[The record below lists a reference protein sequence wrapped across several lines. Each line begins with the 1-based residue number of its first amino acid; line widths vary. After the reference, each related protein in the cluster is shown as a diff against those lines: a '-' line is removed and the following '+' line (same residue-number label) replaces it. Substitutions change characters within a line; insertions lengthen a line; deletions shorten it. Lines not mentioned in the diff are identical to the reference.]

1 MNINLGYRQ
10 VGGAELVRN
19 TLRIR
24 LIALLVIT
32 PLLLSS
38 QLSTSHAAAK
48 AGAKCLK
55 VGSKS
60 VVVAKT
66 FTCIKSGNKMIWDR
80 GVNKATLIPKTREE
94 KAFELVRAA
103 YLASPAYKAPITYVV
118 AEKYNQ
124 RFFDLIKTGTEASA
138 KFFQN
143 YYKPQSEIPLIMAD
157 GEDIE
162 WMISSMSKY
171 GHELDNFGR
180 KSFSTGGYGN
190 ALTNGK
196 STILIYTGKPSTEKD
211 IYAYGNMGFG
221 VHEYVHVVTA
231 GIVGKES
238 KFGEVIP
245 RWAYEGSASYFGNSI
260 AELLPGKGELSQ
272 RPMKRKFKTF
282 YESAK
287 NFLVRS
293 SVPILHSL
301 SSQQLYDTF
310 MSPEIDV
317 PTCPTAYCYTTGQ
330 FLTEALIADYGI
342 DTYISWWR
350 ASINTPWRSA
360 FEKTFGVNFNQWL
373 AEVGI
378 PYVMDEANKAYP
390 EQSAHPDYKK
400 KIEFTKS

>member
-1 MNINLGYRQ
+1 VNINLGYRQ

-38 QLSTSHAAAK
+38 QFSTSHAAAK

-60 VVVAKT
+60 VVGSKT
-66 FTCIKSGNKMIWDR
+66 FTCIKSGNKMVWDR

-124 RFFDLIKTGTEASA
+124 RFFELIKTGTEASA

-157 GEDIE
+157 GEDID

-196 STILIYTGKPSTEKD
+196 STILIYTGTPGKGKD
-211 IYAYGNMGFG
+211 IYAYGDMGFG
-221 VHEYVHVVTA
+221 AHEYVHVVTA

-287 NFLVRS
+287 NFLVKS

-310 MSPEIDV
+310 MSPEIDAGN
-317 PTCPTAYCYTTGQ
+317 CPSAYCYTTGQ

-378 PYVMDEANKAYP
+378 PYVMDGANKSYP

>member
-1 MNINLGYRQ
+1 MRK
-10 VGGAELVRN
+10 
-19 TLRIR
+19 R

-38 QLSTSHAAAK
+38 QLSTSHAATK
-48 AGAKCLK
+48 AGAKCSK

-60 VVVAKT
+60 VVGAKT

-118 AEKYNQ
+118 AEKSNQ
-124 RFFDLIKTGTEASA
+124 RFFELIKTGTEAAA

-143 YYKPQSEIPLIMAD
+143 YYKPQYELPLIMAD
-157 GEDIE
+157 GVDTE
-162 WMISSMSKY
+162 WMNSSMSKY
-171 GHELDNFGR
+171 GHELDKFQR
-180 KSFSTGGYGN
+180 KGFPTGGYGN
-190 ALTNGK
+190 ALTNSK
-196 STILIYTGKPSTEKD
+196 STIIMYTGKPSTEKD

-221 VHEYVHVVTA
+221 AHEYVHVVQI
-231 GIVGKES
+231 GIVGKDP
-238 KFGEVIP
+238 KIGEVIP
-245 RWAYEGSASYFGNSI
+245 VWAYEGSASYFGNSI
-260 AELLPGKGELSQ
+260 AELLPGKGELFNG
-272 RPMKRKFKTF
+272 PMQRKFKTF
-282 YESAK
+282 HKSLMYYD
-287 NFLVRS
+287 VRED
-293 SVPILHSL
+293 VPILYSL
-301 SSQQLYDTF
+301 SSQQVYDTF
-310 MSPEIDV
+310 MSPELNAGN
-317 PTCPTAYCYTTGQ
+317 CPSAYCYTAGQ
-330 FLTEALIADYGI
+330 FLTEALVADYGI

-373 AEVGI
+373 AEIGI
-378 PYVMDEANKAYP
+378 PYAMEEAKKAYP

>member
-38 QLSTSHAAAK
+38 QFSTSHAAAK

-60 VVVAKT
+60 VVGAKT
-66 FTCIKSGNKMIWDR
+66 FTCIKSGNKMVWDR

-124 RFFDLIKTGTEASA
+124 RFFELIKTGTEASA

-180 KSFSTGGYGN
+180 KSFSTGGFGN

-196 STILIYTGKPSTEKD
+196 STILIYTGTPGKGKD
-211 IYAYGNMGFG
+211 IYAYGDMGFG

-310 MSPEIDV
+310 MSPEIDAGN
-317 PTCPTAYCYTTGQ
+317 CPSAYCYTTGQ

-350 ASINTPWRSA
+350 TSINTPWRSA

-378 PYVMDEANKAYP
+378 PYVMEGANKAYP
-390 EQSAHPDYKK
+390 EQPAHPDYKK

>member
-1 MNINLGYRQ
+1 MNK
-10 VGGAELVRN
+10 
-19 TLRIR
+19 R
-24 LIALLVIT
+24 LIAFFSILSLFLST
-32 PLLLSS
+32 PLIPAS
-38 QLSTSHAAAK
+38 AAAK
-48 AGAKCLK
+48 AGAKCTK

-60 VVVAKT
+60 VVGAKT

-118 AEKYNQ
+118 AEKSNQ
-124 RFFDLIKTGTEASA
+124 RFFELIKTGTEAAA

-143 YYKPQSEIPLIMAD
+143 YYKPQYELPLIMAD
-157 GEDIE
+157 GVDTE
-162 WMISSMSKY
+162 WMNSSMSKY
-171 GHELDNFGR
+171 GHELDKFQR
-180 KSFSTGGYGN
+180 KGFPTGGYGN
-190 ALTNGK
+190 ALTNSK
-196 STILIYTGKPSTEKD
+196 STIIMYTGKPSTEKD

-221 VHEYVHVVTA
+221 AHEYVHVVQI
-231 GIVGKES
+231 GILGKQS
-238 KFGEVIP
+238 VFGEVIP

-310 MSPEIDV
+310 MSPEIDAGN
-317 PTCPTAYCYTTGQ
+317 CPSAYCYTTGQ

-350 ASINTPWRSA
+350 TSINTPWRSA

-378 PYVMDEANKAYP
+378 PYVMDGANKAYP

>member
-1 MNINLGYRQ
+1 
-10 VGGAELVRN
+10 
-19 TLRIR
+19 
-24 LIALLVIT
+24 
-32 PLLLSS
+32 
-38 QLSTSHAAAK
+38 
-48 AGAKCLK
+48 
-55 VGSKS
+55 
-60 VVVAKT
+60 
-66 FTCIKSGNKMIWDR
+66 MIWDR

-124 RFFDLIKTGTEASA
+124 RFFELIKTGTEASA

-196 STILIYTGKPSTEKD
+196 STILIYTGTPGKGKD
-211 IYAYGNMGFG
+211 IYAYGDMGVG

-310 MSPEIDV
+310 MSPEIDAGN
-317 PTCPTAYCYTTGQ
+317 CSSAYCYTTGQ

-350 ASINTPWRSA
+350 TSINTPWRSA